1 MPVTLDQDTT
11 ESGRVNII
19 FPCIKDSGCLETFSH
34 AWSPQDVGKQ
44 QRPEELGMRVWS
56 THYQFCTLSK
66 LITPHCRGWGHT
78 QEVFSIKGQTEC
90 FGAIIIS
97 PWSCGRKVAT
107 ENVDITDY
115 DSMSIKLYW
124 FIKML
129 SGKDYNS
136 IWGNTQERQVHRDR
150 WAASCLEQGFF
161 WVMTIFY
168 KKTMSW

>member
-1 MPVTLDQDTT
+1 MYKGLRLSWDLF
-11 ESGRVNII
+11 SFMIS
-19 FPCIKDSGCLETFSH
+19 SGCWQTAETRR
-34 AWSPQDVGKQ
+34 VGDESVINSLPILHTLKANHTSF
-44 QRPEELGMRVWS
+44 QRLRPYSGS
-56 THYQFCTLSK
+56 FF
-66 LITPHCRGWGHT
+66 P
-78 QEVFSIKGQTEC
+78 QTEC

-97 PWSCGRKVAT
+97 PWSCSRKVAT

-136 IWGNTQERQVHRDR
+136 IWGNTQERQVYRDR

-168 KKTMSW
+168 KKTISW